1 MMLLDLEV
9 EGADV
14 ETVRAEVERWAQVA
28 RHASLGTVAT
38 GEARGVLIRASAEAT
53 ARALATAVCGG

>member
-38 GEARGVLIRASAEAT
+38 GEARGVLIPLSARQVTAALTLAST
-53 ARALATAVCGG
+53 VL